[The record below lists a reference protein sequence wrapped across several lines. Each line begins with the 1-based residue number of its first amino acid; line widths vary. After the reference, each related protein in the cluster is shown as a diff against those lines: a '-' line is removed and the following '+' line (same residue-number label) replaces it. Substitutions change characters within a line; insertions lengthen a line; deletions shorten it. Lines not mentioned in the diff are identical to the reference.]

1 MRPIVTV
8 LMPVYNGETFLK
20 EAIDSVL
27 NQTFTDFEFLI
38 INDGSTDKSEEI
50 ILGYNDSRIR
60 YIKNDE
66 NLKLIKTLNK
76 GINLANAEFL
86 VRMDA
91 DDISLSNRIERQVYF
106 MQNNADVVVAGSWF
120 QSIGDNSDII
130 KYPSLHNSIVTEFLY
145 KCSICHPSTIW
156 RLENLSDLTFNRDFN
171 HAEDYEFWIQCMNK
185 GKLANIPE
193 VLLNYRTHNMNVSSQ
208 YSEIQINNSNLI
220 RKNLFLKIGIQ
231 ISSKEL
237 ELFEAMCY
245 SNWDY
250 FDRPTG
256 INELSILLSNII
268 YANKKS
274 GIIEQNYL
282 QEFLALKWFHLNYNC
297 GSWSFMKRNQL
308 INSISWVKRI
318 KFLIKLKF
326 K

>member
-1 MRPIVTV
+1 MKPIVTV

-20 EAIDSVL
+20 EAIDSIL

-50 ILGYNDSRIR
+50 ILDYNDSRIR

-76 GINLANAEFL
+76 GINLAKAEFL

-91 DDISLSNRIERQVYF
+91 DDISFPNRIERQVNF
-106 MQNNADVVVAGSWF
+106 MRNNIDVVVAGSWF
-120 QSIGDNSDII
+120 QCVGNNSNII
-130 KYPSLHNSIVTEFLY
+130 QYSTQHNAIVTEFLY

-156 RLENLSDLTFNRDFN
+156 RLENLDTLKFNTDFD

-193 VLLNYRTHNMNVSSQ
+193 VLLKYRTHDMNVSSQ
-208 YSEIQINNSNLI
+208 YSEIQINNSSLI
-220 RKNLFLKIGIQ
+220 RKNLFLKIGIE
-231 ISSKEL
+231 ISSEEL
-237 ELFEAMCY
+237 ESFKALCY
-245 SNWDY
+245 SNWQY
-250 FDRPTG
+250 FDKLEK
-256 INELSILLSNII
+256 IKELSALLSNLIH
-268 YANKKS
+268 ANKKS

-282 QEFLALKWFHLNYNC
+282 QEFLGLKWFHINYNC
-297 GSWSFMKRNQL
+297 GSWSLLRSNQL

-318 KFLIKLKF
+318 KFLIKLKLS
-326 K
+326 

>member
-1 MRPIVTV
+1 MRSIVTV
-8 LMPVYNGETFLK
+8 LMPVYNGEIFLK
-20 EAIDSVL
+20 EAIDSIL

-38 INDGSTDKSEEI
+38 INDGSTDRSEEI
-50 ILGYNDSRIR
+50 ILGYKDSRIR

-66 NLKLIKTLNK
+66 NLRLIRTLNK
-76 GINLANAEFL
+76 GINLANGQFL

-91 DDISLSNRIERQVYF
+91 DDISLPNRIERQVYF
-106 MQNNADVVVAGSWF
+106 MQNNAEVVVAGSWF
-120 QSIGDNSDII
+120 QSTGDNNII
-130 KYPSLHNSIVTEFLY
+130 VQYPTLHNAIVTEFLY

-156 RLENLSDLTFNRDFN
+156 RLENLDTLAFNTDFD
-171 HAEDYEFWIQCMNK
+171 HAEDYEFWIQCMNI

-220 RKNLFLKIGIQ
+220 RTSLFHKIGIE

-237 ELFEAMCY
+237 ESFEAMCY
-245 SNWDY
+245 SNWQF
-250 FDRPTG
+250 FDKPEK
-256 INELSILLSNII
+256 IKELSALLSNLIH
-268 YANKKS
+268 ANKKS

-297 GSWSFMKRNQL
+297 GSWSLMKRNQL

-318 KFLIKLKF
+318 KFIIKSKF

>member
-20 EAIDSVL
+20 EAIDSIL

-60 YIKNDE
+60 YIKNFE

-76 GINLANAEFL
+76 GINLANGQFL

-91 DDISLSNRIERQVYF
+91 DDISLSTRIERQVSF

-120 QSIGDNSDII
+120 QSIGDNNII
-130 KYPSLHNSIVTEFLY
+130 VQYPTLHNAIVTEFLY

-156 RLENLSDLTFNRDFN
+156 RLENLDTLIFNIDFD

-193 VLLNYRTHNMNVSSQ
+193 VLLKYRTHDMNVSSQ
-208 YSEIQINNSNLI
+208 YSEIQDNNSKLI
-220 RKNLFLKIGIQ
+220 RTSLFHEIGIE

-237 ELFEAMCY
+237 ESFEAMCY
-245 SNWDY
+245 SNWQC
-250 FDRPTG
+250 FDKPTK
-256 INELSILLSNII
+256 INELSVLLSNLIH
-268 YANKKS
+268 ANKKS

-282 QEFLALKWFHLNYNC
+282 EKYLTLKWFHLNYNC
-297 GSWSFMKRNQL
+297 GSWMLLNSNKL
-308 INSISWVKRI
+308 INSISWLKRI
-318 KFLIKLKF
+318 KLIIKSKF
-326 K
+326 N